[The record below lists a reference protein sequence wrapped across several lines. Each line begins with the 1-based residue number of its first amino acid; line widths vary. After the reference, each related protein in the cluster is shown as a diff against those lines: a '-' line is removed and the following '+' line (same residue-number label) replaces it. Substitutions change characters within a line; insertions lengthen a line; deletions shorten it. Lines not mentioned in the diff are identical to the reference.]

1 MMKAN
6 HTNANRAAK
15 GPGFLRE
22 LYRNKLL
29 FLMLLPALV
38 YFLVFSYVPMAGVYL
53 AFTRFSHR
61 TGLFKSPFVGFSN
74 FKMLIDQGILEYLTR
89 NTVLYNLAFIL
100 IGNFCQV
107 TIAIVLSRL
116 GNMGFKR
123 TCQSIIFLP
132 YFVSYVIVATF
143 SYALFN
149 SGTGVVTT
157 LVRAMGYPAFAP
169 YSDPGMWKYII
180 VLTYLWKSIGYGTV
194 IYLAAITGISDEY
207 YEAAQVDGAS
217 VLQQIRYITIPMLI
231 PTFIILLL
239 LAIGGIL
246 RGQFELFYQL
256 VGNQGQLFTATDI
269 LDTYV
274 FRILRTNFDVGIGTA
289 AGLYQSLF
297 GFILIMTV
305 NYLVKR
311 NHEEYSLF

>member
-1 MMKAN
+1 
-6 HTNANRAAK
+6 
-15 GPGFLRE
+15 
-22 LYRNKLL
+22 
-29 FLMLLPALV
+29 
-38 YFLVFSYVPMAGVYL
+38 MAGVYL

-61 TGLFKSPFVGFSN
+61 TGLFKSPFVGFAN
-74 FKMLIDQGILEYLTR
+74 FKLLIEQGTLEYLTR
-89 NTVLYNLAFIL
+89 NTILYNLAFIL
-100 IGNFCQV
+100 IGNVCQV
-107 TIAIVLSRL
+107 VIAIALSRL
-116 GNMGFKR
+116 GNVGFKR
-123 TCQSIIFLP
+123 TAQSILFLP

-149 SGTGVVTT
+149 SGTGVVTS
-157 LVRAMGYPAFAP
+157 LVRSMGNPAFAP
-169 YSDPGMWKYII
+169 YSDPGIWKHII
-180 VLTYLWKSIGYGTV
+180 ILTYLWKTLGYGTV

-207 YEAAQVDGAS
+207 YEAAEVDGAT
-217 VLQQIRYITIPMLI
+217 VMQQIRYITIPMLV

-256 VGNQGQLFTATDI
+256 VGNQGQLFMATDI

-274 FRILRTNFDVGIGTA
+274 FRILRTSFDVGIGTA

-311 NHEEYSLF
+311 RHEEYALF

>member
-1 MMKAN
+1 MK
-6 HTNANRAAK
+6 K
-15 GPGFLRE
+15 GFLRE
-22 LYRNKLL
+22 LSRNRIL
-29 FLMLLPALV
+29 FIMLLPAV
-38 YFLVFSYVPMAGVYL
+38 IYFLVFSYVPMAGIYL

-61 TGLFKSPFVGFSN
+61 TGLFRSPFVGFAN
-74 FKMLIDQGILEYLTR
+74 FKLLIEQGTLEYLTR
-89 NTVLYNLAFIL
+89 NTILYNLAFIL
-100 IGNFCQV
+100 IGNTCQV
-107 TIAIVLSRL
+107 TIAIILSRL
-116 GNMGFKR
+116 GHSGFKR
-123 TCQSIIFLP
+123 ISQSIIFLP

-149 SGTGVVTT
+149 SGTGVITS
-157 LVRAMGYPAFAP
+157 LVRGMGNPAFAP
-169 YSDPGMWKYII
+169 YSDPGIWKYII
-180 VLTYLWKSIGYGTV
+180 VLTYLWKSLGYGTV

-207 YEAAQVDGAS
+207 YEAAEVDGAT
-217 VLQQIRYITIPMLI
+217 VMQQIRYITIPMLV

-239 LAIGGIL
+239 LAIGAIL

-256 VGNQGQLFTATDI
+256 VGNQGQLFQATDI

-274 FRILRTNFDVGIGTA
+274 FRILRVNFDVGIGTA

-311 NHEEYSLF
+311 RHEEYALF

>member
-1 MMKAN
+1 MEN
-6 HTNANRAAK
+6 SRAGK
-15 GPGFLRE
+15 SRNFLKE
-22 LYRNKLL
+22 LRRNKIL

-38 YFLVFSYVPMAGVYL
+38 YFLVFNYVPMAAVYL

-61 TGLFKSPFVGFSN
+61 AGIFKSPFVGFAN
-74 FKMLIDQGILEYLTR
+74 FKLLIDQGTLEYLTR
-89 NTVLYNLAFIL
+89 NTILYNLAFIL
-100 IGNFCQV
+100 IGNVCQV
-107 TIAIVLSRL
+107 VIAIALSRL
-116 GNMGFKR
+116 GNIGFKR
-123 TCQSIIFLP
+123 TAQSIIFLP

-149 SGTGVVTT
+149 SGTGVITS
-157 LVRAMGYPAFAP
+157 LVRSMGHSAFAP
-169 YSDPGMWKYII
+169 YSDPGIWKYII
-180 VLTYLWKSIGYGTV
+180 VLTYLWKSLGYGTV

-207 YEAAQVDGAS
+207 YEAAEVDGAT
-217 VLQQIRYITIPMLI
+217 VMQQIRYITLPMLV

-256 VGNQGQLFTATDI
+256 VGNQGQLFKATDI

-274 FRILRTNFDVGIGTA
+274 FRILRVNFDVGIGTA

-311 NHEEYSLF
+311 KHEEYALF

>member
-1 MMKAN
+1 MK
-6 HTNANRAAK
+6 K
-15 GPGFLRE
+15 GFLRE
-22 LYRNKLL
+22 LSRNRIL
-29 FLMLLPALV
+29 FIMLLPALI
-38 YFLVFSYVPMAGVYL
+38 YFLIFSYVPMAGIYL

-61 TGLFKSPFVGFSN
+61 TGLFRSPFVGFAN
-74 FKMLIDQGILEYLTR
+74 FKLLIEQGTLEYLTR
-89 NTVLYNLAFIL
+89 NTILYNLAFIL
-100 IGNFCQV
+100 IGNTCQV
-107 TIAIVLSRL
+107 TIAIILSRL
-116 GNMGFKR
+116 GHIGFKR
-123 TCQSIIFLP
+123 VCQSIIFLP

-149 SGTGVVTT
+149 SGTGVITS
-157 LVRAMGYPAFAP
+157 LVRGMGNPAFAP
-169 YSDPGMWKYII
+169 YSDPGIWKYII
-180 VLTYLWKSIGYGTV
+180 VLTYLWKSLGYGTV

-207 YEAAQVDGAS
+207 YEAAEVDGAT
-217 VLQQIRYITIPMLI
+217 VMQQIRYITIPMLV

-239 LAIGGIL
+239 LAIGAIL

-256 VGNQGQLFTATDI
+256 VGNQGQLFRATDI

-274 FRILRTNFDVGIGTA
+274 FRILRVNFDVGIGTA

-311 NHEEYSLF
+311 RHEEYALF

>member
-1 MMKAN
+1 MK
-6 HTNANRAAK
+6 K
-15 GPGFLRE
+15 GFLRE
-22 LYRNKLL
+22 LSRNRIL
-29 FLMLLPALV
+29 FIMLLPALI
-38 YFLVFSYVPMAGVYL
+38 YFLIFSYVPMARVYL

-61 TGLFKSPFVGFSN
+61 TGLFRSPFVGFAN
-74 FKMLIDQGILEYLTR
+74 FKLLIEQGTLAYLTR
-89 NTVLYNLAFIL
+89 NTVFYNLAFIL
-100 IGNFCQV
+100 IGNICQV
-107 TIAIVLSRL
+107 AIAIILSRL
-116 GNMGFKR
+116 GHIGFKR

-149 SGTGVVTT
+149 SGTGVITS
-157 LVRAMGYPAFAP
+157 LVRGMGNPAFAP
-169 YSDPGMWKYII
+169 YSDPRIWKYII
-180 VLTYLWKSIGYGTV
+180 VFTYLWKSLGYGTV

-207 YEAAQVDGAS
+207 YEAAEVDGAT
-217 VLQQIRYITIPMLI
+217 VMQQIRYITIPMLV

-239 LAIGGIL
+239 LAIGAIL

-256 VGNQGQLFTATDI
+256 VGNQGQLFKATDI

-274 FRILRTNFDVGIGTA
+274 FRILRVNFDVGIGTA

-311 NHEEYSLF
+311 RHEEYALF